1 VRSLVILSWRRTC
14 GLWSQ
19 AKREH
24 STPREMAWSVAVGV
38 FCGTSPFIGLHM
50 WMALGLATVLRL
62 NRLWAFV
69 GSRVSTSILIV
80 WIAFSEIE
88 LAHRLRAGAW
98 MAVSFAPTAHVL
110 DHGWQVFGD
119 WFLGWTMVGT
129 MLATLVGLLALGVAR
144 RWERIRRRTPGGR
157 LPPTSE
163 SPASA
168 PPAPMS

>member
-1 VRSLVILSWRRTC
+1 MRAR
-14 GLWSQ
+14 
-19 AKREH
+19 REH
-24 STPREMAWSVAVGV
+24 STPREMAWSVAIGV

-88 LAHRLRAGAW
+88 LAHRLRTGAW
-98 MAVSFAPTAHVL
+98 MALSFDPTAHML

-119 WFLGWTMVGT
+119 WVLGWTMVGAL
-129 MLATLVGLLALGVAR
+129 LATGVGFVAFGAAR
-144 RWERIRRRTPGGR
+144 RWERIRLRTPEPR

-163 SPASA
+163 SPRSA
-168 PPAPMS
+168 PPAPTS